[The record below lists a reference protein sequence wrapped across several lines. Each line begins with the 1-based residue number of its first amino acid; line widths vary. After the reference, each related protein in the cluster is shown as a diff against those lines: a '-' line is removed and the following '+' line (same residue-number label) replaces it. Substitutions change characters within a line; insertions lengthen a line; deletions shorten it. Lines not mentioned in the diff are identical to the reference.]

1 MNPLL
6 RPAPLLLV
14 AGVLVGWILVTA
26 WRTSHRLEVARALV
40 LAVLL
45 SELFAQVLKRLA
57 GQPRPLS
64 VIPGLDAHGYP
75 ISPHGNA
82 YPSAHTAVS
91 VAMVSALWPWMSRP
105 QRIVGAA
112 FAVLIA
118 GNRMYIGAHWPVDVL
133 GGAAIGLLCGSLVWL
148 VATRWPVRGHPVGR
162 VGPEPTLRRMTS
174 QTSSSSSSSSRGMVA
189 RRSRTALSTMPATSA
204 PPEGPAAASASH
216 GGGECVHLRVEC
228 RDGALPGRR

>member
-1 MNPLL
+1 MGALSVVVLAVSAWLAVKPGAQAAQTALVQWFNHPPQPVAAVFALVNPLL

-14 AGVLVGWILVTA
+14 AGVLVGWVLVTA
-26 WRTSHRLEVARALV
+26 WRTSQRLEVARALV

-45 SELFAQVLKRLA
+45 SELLAQVLKRMA

-64 VIPGLDAHGYP
+64 VLPGLDTHGYP

-82 YPSAHTAVS
+82 YPSAHTAVA

-118 GNRMYIGAHWPVDVL
+118 CNRMYIGAHWPVDVL
-133 GGAAIGLLCGSLVWL
+133 GGAAIGLLCGSLIWL
-148 VATRWPVRGHPVGR
+148 VATRWPVRRHLVGR
-162 VGPEPTLRRMTS
+162 VGRGPTT
-174 QTSSSSSSSSRGMVA
+174 
-189 RRSRTALSTMPATSA
+189 
-204 PPEGPAAASASH
+204 
-216 GGGECVHLRVEC
+216 
-228 RDGALPGRR
+228 DG

>member
-1 MNPLL
+1 MVVLAVSAWLAVKPGAQAAQTALVQWFNHPPQPVAAVFALVNPLL

-45 SELFAQVLKRLA
+45 SELLAQVLKRLA

-148 VATRWPVRGHPVGR
+148 VATRWPVRGHLVGR
-162 VGPEPTLRRMTS
+162 VGPEPTT
-174 QTSSSSSSSSRGMVA
+174 
-189 RRSRTALSTMPATSA
+189 
-204 PPEGPAAASASH
+204 
-216 GGGECVHLRVEC
+216 
-228 RDGALPGRR
+228 DG